1 MNPLTPDTIMPR
13 AVNRHL
19 TPLIILQRILKRRD
33 GARPQDLRRQLSRL
47 KRRRHKVII
56 HVATKTPGVIA
67 VAGAI
72 GIRFYLELRIHGAH
86 DWA

>member
-33 GARPQDLRRQLSRL
+33 GARTQYLRRQLSWFQ
-47 KRRRHKVII
+47 RRRHKVIVY
-56 HVATKTPGVIA
+56 VAAQTPGVIA
-67 VAGAI
+67 VASPI
-72 GIRFYLELRIHGAH
+72 GIRFDLEFRIHSAH
-86 DWA
+86 